1 MLKETTK
8 ILITISHCFIEIFTP
23 VFSPVYQQSL
33 MLTKLDPDST
43 YEIEVSA
50 YSNKG
55 DGEKS
60 ISVLAKT
67 LPKPPD
73 APYVTGKAGSSSS
86 GTDVTIKWFTAAP
99 NILSYRLRYG
109 KSLHNL
115 RGRDHSKVKL
125 KEMPFPPQTK
135 QHLFKELGESVIA
148 QVGWGSNPVYCF
160 VGHCGEFCG
169 LTCIFACSHGHVIV

>member
-73 APYVTGKAGSSSS
+73 APYVTGEALSSSS
-86 GTDVTIKWFTAAP
+86 GTNVTIKWFTAAP

-125 KEMPFPPQTK
+125 KEMPFPPKTK
-135 QHLFKELGESVIA
+135 QHSFKELGESVIA
-148 QVGWGSNPVYCF
+148 QVGWGSNPVY
-160 VGHCGEFCG
+160 
-169 LTCIFACSHGHVIV
+169 